1 MSTQMSMPANQTPQV
16 PFVDLAAQYRAIAD
30 EINETTS
37 RVIQKADFILG
48 REVRL
53 FEEEFAA
60 FSEAR
65 YAVGVDSG
73 TSALELA
80 LRAYDIGPGDEVI
93 TAANSFIASA
103 LAISHAGATPVLVD
117 VDPFTHTIDVTGIE
131 RAITSRTKAI
141 LPVHLYG
148 HPAHMDPIR
157 QLAEQHGLIVIED
170 ACQAHGARYKGR
182 RAGSLGHAAAFSFYP
197 GKNLGAY
204 GDGGMVVTNDA
215 DIRKRL
221 EMLRNYGQ
229 EEKYHHLTQG
239 FNRRLDTLQAAVLRV
254 KLKYLEKWNAAR
266 RWQAELYHRL
276 LAGTALVLPSEAV
289 GAQSVWHLYVIRTE
303 HRDKLKEYLA
313 SRGIAAGIHYPVPI
327 HLQPAYKNLGYKRG
341 SFPVTEQYAQR
352 ILSLPMYAELT
363 PELIEYVSKTI
374 LTFLSANQDSH
385 AFYEQ
390 LVRHATPSSL

>member
-1 MSTQMSMPANQTPQV
+1 MIMSTQMVMHSKQPQV
-16 PFVDLAAQYRAIAD
+16 PFVDLAAQYRPITA
-30 EINETTS
+30 EIHEATS
-37 RVIQKADFILG
+37 RVIENADFILG
-48 REVRL
+48 REVNL

-60 FSEAR
+60 FCDAK

-103 LAISHAGATPVLVD
+103 LAVSHAGATPVLVD
-117 VDPFTHTIDVTGIE
+117 VDPYTFTMDVASFE
-131 RAITSRTKAI
+131 SAITPRTKAV

-157 QLAEQHGLIVIED
+157 QLADKHGLVVIED

-204 GDGGMVVTNDA
+204 GDGGMVVTNDQGIA
-215 DIRKRL
+215 KRL
-221 EMLRNYGQ
+221 KMLRNYGQ
-229 EEKYHHLTQG
+229 KEKYQHLFRG
-239 FNRRLDTLQAAVLRV
+239 YNRRLDTLQAAILRV

-266 RWQAELYHRL
+266 RWNAALYHRFL
-276 LAGTALVLPSEAV
+276 EGSGVVLPGEAR
-289 GAQSVWHLYVIRTE
+289 GAESVWHLYVIRAE
-303 HRDKLKEYLA
+303 QRDILRERLV
-313 SRGIAAGIHYPVPI
+313 SRGVSASIHYPIPI
-327 HLQPAYKNLGYKRG
+327 HLQPAYRDLGYSRG
-341 SFPVTEQYAQR
+341 DFPVTEAHAQQ

-363 PELIEYVSKTI
+363 SEQIEFVALTI
-374 LTFLSANQDSH
+374 RDLLFSNFVGQSESNPLPPCAGQT
-385 AFYEQ
+385 
-390 LVRHATPSSL
+390 V

>member
-1 MSTQMSMPANQTPQV
+1 MSTQMSMPANQTLQV
-16 PFVDLAAQYRAIAD
+16 PFVDLAAQYSTIAD

-37 RVIQKADFILG
+37 RIIQKADFILG

-103 LAISHAGATPVLVD
+103 LAISHSGATPVLVD

-131 RAITSRTKAI
+131 RVITSRTKAI
-141 LPVHLYG
+141 IPVHLYG

-157 QLAEQHGLIVIED
+157 KIAEQHGLIVIED

-303 HRDKLKEYLA
+303 HRDELKEYLA

-390 LVRHATPSSL
+390 LVRPATPSSL

>member
-16 PFVDLAAQYRAIAD
+16 PFVDLAAQYSAIAD

-37 RVIQKADFILG
+37 RVIRKADFILG
-48 REVRL
+48 QEVRL

-276 LAGTALVLPSEAV
+276 LAGTELVLPSEAV

-303 HRDKLKEYLA
+303 HRDRLKEYLA

-327 HLQPAYKNLGYKRG
+327 HLQPAYRNLGYKRG
-341 SFPVTEQYAQR
+341 NFPVTEQYAQR

-363 PELIEYVSKTI
+363 PELIEYVSKSI
-374 LTFLSANQDSH
+374 LTFLSANQDSQALH
-385 AFYEQ
+385 EKP
-390 LVRHATPSSL
+390 VRHANPSL